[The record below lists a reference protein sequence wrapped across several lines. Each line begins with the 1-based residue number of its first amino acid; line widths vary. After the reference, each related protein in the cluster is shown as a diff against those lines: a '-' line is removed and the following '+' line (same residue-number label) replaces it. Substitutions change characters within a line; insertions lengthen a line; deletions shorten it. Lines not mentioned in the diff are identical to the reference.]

1 MCTVNG
7 RWYLWVEFI
16 NCKKSIL
23 TIYFTGL
30 TNQYFPAYSGT
41 ILKQPLFEF
50 SGNQHTCICLGF
62 LREAMNRNCQS
73 SLSHNFCEESEKKY
87 DRCRLSKQII
97 KLRIQLQM
105 DAVLGDITDV
115 LRFNRVTRF
124 IWYLRSNEKRIDQIL
139 EVNRRFSLIYFK
151 MIKDCLNLD
160 NKKYPF
166 AYTHH
171 YFIKSSL
178 GVLY

>member
-1 MCTVNG
+1 
-7 RWYLWVEFI
+7 
-16 NCKKSIL
+16 
-23 TIYFTGL
+23 
-30 TNQYFPAYSGT
+30 
-41 ILKQPLFEF
+41 
-50 SGNQHTCICLGF
+50 
-62 LREAMNRNCQS
+62 
-73 SLSHNFCEESEKKY
+73 
-87 DRCRLSKQII
+87 
-97 KLRIQLQM
+97 M

-115 LRFNRVTRF
+115 LRFNLVTRF

-151 MIKDCLNLD
+151 MIKNCLNLD

-171 YFIKSSL
+171 YFVKSSL